1 MFCTRYQCT
10 GNGQES
16 GIVRKWVCSFIV
28 FMLVAMFFM
37 SPLKIVFSKV
47 LLPNLV
53 LNRMEQGG
61 LRFEGERALMAD
73 SSEASDADAMDPAHA
88 FETSAPS
95 TGGNAKDKAGS
106 RRVVKQVV
114 RARNL
119 KTLV

>member
-1 MFCTRYQCT
+1 M
-10 GNGQES
+10 
-16 GIVRKWVCSFIV
+16 RKWVGSFIL

-73 SSEASDADAMDPAHA
+73 ASEAADADAMDPAHA
-88 FETSAPS
+88 FETSTPS
-95 TGGNAKDKAGS
+95 TGGGAVGKAGS
-106 RRVVKQVV
+106 QWVVKQVV

-119 KTLV
+119 KALV